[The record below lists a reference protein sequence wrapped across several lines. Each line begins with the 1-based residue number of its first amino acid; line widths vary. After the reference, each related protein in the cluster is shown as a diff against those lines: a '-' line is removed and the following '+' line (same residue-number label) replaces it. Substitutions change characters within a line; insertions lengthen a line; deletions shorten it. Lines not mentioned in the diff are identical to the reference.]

1 MMHKYNALV
10 VGLNVLWKLIET
22 RLNLFS
28 GYSLIEQKIAI
39 DTLNGELIMN
49 TRFHMNN
56 QTNRHLRPI
65 LLTLFNFNPNLNK

>member
-39 DTLNGELIMN
+39 DTLNGEHIMN

-56 QTNRHLRPI
+56 QTNRHLGPI
-65 LLTLFNFNPNLNK
+65 LLTPFNFNPNLNK